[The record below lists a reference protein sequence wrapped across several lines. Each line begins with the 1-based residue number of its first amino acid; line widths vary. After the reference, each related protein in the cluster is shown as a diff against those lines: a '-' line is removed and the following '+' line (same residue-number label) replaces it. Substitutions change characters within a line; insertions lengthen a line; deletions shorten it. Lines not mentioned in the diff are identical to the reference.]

1 MREKKKRYLLEDASM
16 ADLGDVPTDSL
27 GIMGDE
33 DELVEAMLAEGL
45 DLDDI
50 SIDLAKSITTA
61 ITQAAQLPSEKV
73 SLGDPDMSKDA
84 TMGDAMDPDQDG
96 DPGLD
101 DSVDV
106 DSEDDFVDTDQPVD
120 DEQLDSG
127 PDQSVDV
134 DDDEDLEDDPT
145 SIHAR
150 VDNLEKRVRSLLS
163 DKGDNDKGDTDD
175 GDKKA
180 PPFAKKDDKKD
191 ESDAKEKIDED
202 AIADIYMSQAHLDD
216 DDDREEEAA
225 ARAKAAKAK
234 DCKESVMDETW
245 EDWDDDCFE
254 DDDTMLDTNLYDMGG
269 TISVPDDLGDML
281 GDLDDE

>member
-145 SIHAR
+145 SIQAR